1 MMSKRIFLSPSNQ
14 DGNHYAYG
22 NTTEDVQCGR
32 IAAAVGKA
40 LKRCGFEVKI
50 EQYDTMQN
58 RVAHSNAWGANMHLP
73 IHTNACNGSV
83 GGTRIFYGSGGRAAS
98 SMLAALRDLTP
109 GKSDGMGRANL
120 YEISHAKAITVYVE
134 AEFHDVPA
142 YAKWIIEHTTEI
154 GEGICKGVCAY
165 YGIKYIQPQTAAT
178 TPQTPTSTLKKGAAL
193 TLTNEPLY
201 VSASV
206 TLKSST
212 VTGTYYI
219 WSTDVVN
226 GRIRI
231 TNTPSRVGIT
241 GQVTG
246 WIDVPKQTVYHK
258 VVKGD
263 TLSAIARKY
272 GTTVDNIVTA
282 NKTSYPTITPN
293 FIVVGWQLQV
303 R

>member
-1 MMSKRIFLSPSNQ
+1 MSKRIFLSPSNQ

-22 NTTEDVQCGR
+22 NTTEDVQCGK
-32 IAAAVGKA
+32 IAAAAEKA
-40 LKRCGFEVKI
+40 LKRCGFEVKT

-58 RVAHSNAWGANMHLP
+58 RVAHSNAWGADMHLP

-83 GGTRIFYGSGGRAAS
+83 GGTRIFYGSGGQAAAA
-98 SMLAALRDLTP
+98 MLAALRDLTP
-109 GKSDGMGRANL
+109 GKSDGMAREDF
-120 YEISHAKAITVYVE
+120 YEITHAKAITVYVE

-142 YAKWIIEHTTEI
+142 YAKWIIEHTTEL

-165 YGIKYIQPQTAAT
+165 YGIKYIQPQSTANEHHM
-178 TPQTPTSTLKKGAAL
+178 PTNSLKKGAAL

-206 TLKSST
+206 TLKSGT
-212 VTGTYYI
+212 VTGTYYV
-219 WSTDVVN
+219 WSADVVN

-231 TNTPSRVGIT
+231 TNTSSRVGIT

-246 WIDVPKQTVYHK
+246 WIDVPKQAVYHK

-272 GTTVDNIVTA
+272 GTTVDAIVA
-282 NKTSYPTITPN
+282 YNKTDYPTITPN
-293 FIVVGWQLQV
+293 FIVVGWQLRV
-303 R
+303 C